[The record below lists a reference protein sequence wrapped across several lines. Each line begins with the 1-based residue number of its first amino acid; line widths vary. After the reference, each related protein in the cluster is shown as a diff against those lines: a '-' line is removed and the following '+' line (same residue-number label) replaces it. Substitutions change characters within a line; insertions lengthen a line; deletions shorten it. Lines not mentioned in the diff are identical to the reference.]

1 MAEII
6 QVSSKFNIHV
16 PTATAQA
23 VQKKRENIIS
33 LEALGLLVNLLSYP
47 AKWEVNKTELYKRFS
62 NHGERSVKT
71 AWNSLVAANYIIEF
85 KYRKGRKWEYV
96 YYLRK
101 IPFTVKE
108 KTDILEKAEKEYGEI
123 VGLRNGDSILQSS
136 KCRGNQKNLLNKN
149 TILNTNNQYI
159 DNIHEEERISLE
171 NECSDFHNEE
181 ELGIII
187 SNLRE
192 QTKGDLN
199 SRSFNAVVRKVMDKY
214 NQGKVQSFRDYLV
227 TALTNKI
234 TELEYRREKD
244 KQREELE
251 AESLKRK
258 ADRRPILENEP
269 LIKKELPFYNWLE
282 ED

>member
-1 MAEII
+1 MAKII

-47 AKWEVNKTELYKRFS
+47 SKWEVNKTELYKRFS

-96 YYLRK
+96 YYFQK
-101 IPFTVKE
+101 IPFTDKE
-108 KTDILEKAEKEYGEI
+108 KTDILQNAEKEYGEI
-123 VGLRNGDSILQSS
+123 AGLQNEDLILGNS

-159 DNIHEEERISLE
+159 ANIHEEKRSSLE
-171 NECSDFHNEE
+171 NECSPFHNEE
-181 ELGIII
+181 NFSIII

-199 SRSFNAVVRKVMDKY
+199 SRSFDAVVRKVMDKY
-214 NQGKVQSFRDYLV
+214 NQGKMQSFRDYLV

-234 TELEYRREKD
+234 GELEYRREKD
-244 KQREELE
+244 KWREEWKVDIL
-251 AESLKRK
+251 AKKSLRK
-258 ADRRPILENEP
+258 QTPENQP
-269 LIKKELPFYNWLE
+269 LIKKELPFYNSL
-282 ED
+282 